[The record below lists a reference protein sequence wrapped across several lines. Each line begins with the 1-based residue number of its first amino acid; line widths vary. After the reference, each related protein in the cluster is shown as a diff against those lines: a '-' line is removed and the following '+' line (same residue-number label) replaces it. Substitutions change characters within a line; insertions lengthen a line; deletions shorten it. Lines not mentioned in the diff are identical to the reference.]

1 MNEDLHPISLSVLS
15 YPKSSHGE
23 HGMIMTR
30 WWVKER
36 TMIVV
41 VLRVGLLRGHCEI
54 YLYNLWVAGATFNRP
69 ETLPPQ

>member
-1 MNEDLHPISLSVLS
+1 MNEILSCKTKASIWIQLT
-15 YPKSSHGE
+15 
-23 HGMIMTR
+23 IMTR

-54 YLYNLWVAGATFNRP
+54 YLYNLWVAEATFNRP